1 MHIKLKKPKQIFFY
15 FLFIIFSTNNPVH
28 SEDLIEANR
37 PNIVLIVADDLGW
50 SDLGSFGGEIHTPNL
65 DNLAFSGLRLTNFY
79 VAPTC
84 SPTRSMLLSGTDNHL
99 AGLGNMEEELG
110 PNQKGRPGYEGYLNR
125 DVISF
130 ATLLQE
136 AGYRTMMSGK
146 WHLGASL
153 ELGPESRGFDDAFV
167 IANGISNHFR
177 QERIVGFKVD
187 EITKAPYRENGISVD
202 LKEPFYSS
210 ELYTDKIIQYIEKHR
225 KDNKFKNNPFFAY
238 AAYSAPHWPLQAPD
252 YYIKKYEDNYHA
264 GYRAI
269 KSRRLE
275 NMKKM
280 GLIREGLNPEESN
293 LWPKWSQLDENTKQ
307 EEAKKMAV
315 YAAMVEALDFH
326 IGRLVDFL
334 DKSELLNNTVIIFL
348 SDNGAEGNDPGVI
361 LENARWI
368 PKNFDNSIENMGRAN
383 SHISYGPRW
392 AEVSAAPFKDFKAFP
407 SEGGIISPA
416 FITYPGFKRQGRIDG
431 AFSTVMDIA
440 PTLLD
445 IANIDYPKNT
455 YKGMKVH
462 PLKGRSMIDFLMERK
477 NKIHSNQYVMGWE
490 LFNRGAIRQGIWKI
504 VFIEKPHGDGE
515 WSLYNLKEDPLEQN
529 NLADINKDK
538 LKEMMLLWYEYK
550 ENNGV
555 IIDEELD
562 LGYSGTNNHFSKK
575 HN

>member
-1 MHIKLKKPKQIFFY
+1 MHINLKKPKQIFFY
-15 FLFIIFSTNNPVH
+15 FLYIIFSTNNPVH
-28 SEDLIEANR
+28 SEDLIEANG

-110 PNQKGRPGYEGYLNR
+110 PNQRGRPGYEGYLNR

-269 KSRRLE
+269 KSGRLE

>member
-269 KSRRLE
+269 KSGRLE

-280 GLIREGLNPEESN
+280 GLIKEDLNPEESN

-326 IGRLVDFL
+326 IGRLVNFL
-334 DKSELLNNTVIIFL
+334 HKSELLNNTVIIFL

-392 AEVSAAPFKDFKAFP
+392 AEVSAAPFRDFKAFP

-416 FITYPGFKRQGRIDG
+416 FITYPGFKRQGRIDD

-462 PLKGRSMIDFLMERK
+462 PLKGKSMIDFLMERK

-515 WSLYNLKEDPLEQN
+515 WSLYNLKQDPLEQN

>member
-269 KSRRLE
+269 KSGRLE

-280 GLIREGLNPEESN
+280 GLIKEDLNPEESN

-326 IGRLVDFL
+326 IGRLVNFL
-334 DKSELLNNTVIIFL
+334 HKSELLNNTVIIFL

-455 YKGMKVH
+455 YKGIKVH

>member
-269 KSRRLE
+269 KSGRLE

-280 GLIREGLNPEESN
+280 GLIKEDLNPEESN

-326 IGRLVDFL
+326 IGRLVNFL
-334 DKSELLNNTVIIFL
+334 HKSELLNNTVIIFL

-462 PLKGRSMIDFLMERK
+462 PLKGKSMIDFLMERK

-515 WSLYNLKEDPLEQN
+515 WSLYNLKQDPLEQN

>member
-1 MHIKLKKPKQIFFY
+1 MHIKLKKPTQIFFY

-269 KSRRLE
+269 KSGRLE

-280 GLIREGLNPEESN
+280 GLIKEDLNPEESN

-326 IGRLVDFL
+326 IGRLVNFL

-462 PLKGRSMIDFLMERK
+462 PLKGKSMIDFLMERK

>member
-110 PNQKGRPGYEGYLNR
+110 PNQRGRPGYEGYLNR

>member
-269 KSRRLE
+269 KSGRLE

-326 IGRLVDFL
+326 IGRLVNFL

-462 PLKGRSMIDFLMERK
+462 PLKGKSMIDFLMERK

-515 WSLYNLKEDPLEQN
+515 WSLYNLKQDPLEQN

>member
-269 KSRRLE
+269 KSGRLE

-280 GLIREGLNPEESN
+280 GLIKEDLNPEESN

-326 IGRLVDFL
+326 IGRLVNFL

-462 PLKGRSMIDFLMERK
+462 PLKGKSMIDFLMERK

-515 WSLYNLKEDPLEQN
+515 WSLYNLKQDPLEQN

>member
-1 MHIKLKKPKQIFFY
+1 
-15 FLFIIFSTNNPVH
+15 
-28 SEDLIEANR
+28 
-37 PNIVLIVADDLGW
+37 
-50 SDLGSFGGEIHTPNL
+50 
-65 DNLAFSGLRLTNFY
+65 
-79 VAPTC
+79 
-84 SPTRSMLLSGTDNHL
+84 
-99 AGLGNMEEELG
+99 
-110 PNQKGRPGYEGYLNR
+110 
-125 DVISF
+125 
-130 ATLLQE
+130 
-136 AGYRTMMSGK
+136 MSGK

-269 KSRRLE
+269 KSGRLE

-280 GLIREGLNPEESN
+280 GLIKEDLNPEESN

-462 PLKGRSMIDFLMERK
+462 PLKGKSMIDFLMERK

-515 WSLYNLKEDPLEQN
+515 WSLYNLKQDPLEQN

>member
-264 GYRAI
+264 GYRVI

-275 NMKKM
+275 
-280 GLIREGLNPEESN
+280 
-293 LWPKWSQLDENTKQ
+293 
-307 EEAKKMAV
+307 
-315 YAAMVEALDFH
+315 
-326 IGRLVDFL
+326 
-334 DKSELLNNTVIIFL
+334 TV
-348 SDNGAEGNDPGVI
+348 SDTH
-361 LENARWI
+361 L
-368 PKNFDNSIENMGRAN
+368 RA
-383 SHISYGPRW
+383 H
-392 AEVSAAPFKDFKAFP
+392 E
-407 SEGGIISPA
+407 
-416 FITYPGFKRQGRIDG
+416 T
-431 AFSTVMDIA
+431 
-440 PTLLD
+440 
-445 IANIDYPKNT
+445 
-455 YKGMKVH
+455 
-462 PLKGRSMIDFLMERK
+462 
-477 NKIHSNQYVMGWE
+477 
-490 LFNRGAIRQGIWKI
+490 
-504 VFIEKPHGDGE
+504 
-515 WSLYNLKEDPLEQN
+515 
-529 NLADINKDK
+529 
-538 LKEMMLLWYEYK
+538 
-550 ENNGV
+550 
-555 IIDEELD
+555 
-562 LGYSGTNNHFSKK
+562 
-575 HN
+575 

>member
-269 KSRRLE
+269 KSGRLE

-280 GLIREGLNPEESN
+280 GLIKEDLNPEESN

-326 IGRLVDFL
+326 VGRLVDFL

>member
-1 MHIKLKKPKQIFFY
+1 MHINLKKPKQIFFY
-15 FLFIIFSTNNPVH
+15 FLYIIFSINNPVQ

-110 PNQKGRPGYEGYLNR
+110 PNQRGRPGYEGYLNR

-269 KSRRLE
+269 KLRRLE

-515 WSLYNLKEDPLEQN
+515 WSLYNLKQDPLEQN

>member
-269 KSRRLE
+269 KSGRLE

-280 GLIREGLNPEESN
+280 GLIKEDLNPEESN
-293 LWPKWSQLDENTKQ
+293 LWPKWSQLNENTKQ

-326 IGRLVDFL
+326 IGRLVNFL

-462 PLKGRSMIDFLMERK
+462 PLKGKSMIDFLMERK

>member
-269 KSRRLE
+269 KSGRLE

-280 GLIREGLNPEESN
+280 GLIKEDLNPEESN

-326 IGRLVDFL
+326 IGRLVNFL
-334 DKSELLNNTVIIFL
+334 HKSELLNNTVIIFL

-392 AEVSAAPFKDFKAFP
+392 AEVSAAPFRDFKAFP

-416 FITYPGFKRQGRIDG
+416 FITYPGFKRQGTIDG

-462 PLKGRSMIDFLMERK
+462 PLKGKSMIDFLMERK

-515 WSLYNLKEDPLEQN
+515 WSLYNLKQDPLEQN

>member
-1 MHIKLKKPKQIFFY
+1 MHINIKKPKQIFFY
-15 FLFIIFSTNNPVH
+15 FLYVIFSTNNPVH
-28 SEDLIEANR
+28 SEDLIEANG

-210 ELYTDKIIQYIEKHR
+210 KLYTDKIIQYIEKHR

-264 GYRAI
+264 GYRVI

-440 PTLLD
+440 PTLLE

>member
-416 FITYPGFKRQGRIDG
+416 FITYPGFKRQGRIDD

>member
-110 PNQKGRPGYEGYLNR
+110 PNQRGRPGYEGYLNR

-515 WSLYNLKEDPLEQN
+515 WSLYNLKQDPLEQN